1 MGRLGLA
8 MTLLLWLPGC
18 AAMTALAAVPG
29 ALIEGA
35 VYLFQGEEE
44 SLPASMRNALT
55 SVQKGLR
62 RMQLDVDVLEPVEE
76 GYLIEF
82 GNEKLNGDIS
92 LKQQTSK
99 LTTIHIRVSR
109 DGLREESVERA
120 ILEAVRE
127 ISRQQNRRARF
138 NFSGYHNIRQKPDIK
153 ARRIGWYKPGAMLKL
168 ARTSKKGWLKIKL
181 PSGKSGYLKG
191 SLPVKAKK

>member
-1 MGRLGLA
+1 MS
-8 MTLLLWLPGC
+8 LLLWLPGC
-18 AAMTALAAVPG
+18 AAVTALAAVPG
-29 ALIEGA
+29 ALVDGV

-55 SVQKGLR
+55 SVQQGLR

-82 GNEKLNGDIS
+82 GNEKLDGDIS
-92 LKQQTSK
+92 LTQQTPK

-120 ILEAVRE
+120 ILKAVRE
-127 ISRQQNRRARF
+127 ISGQQDRRARF

-153 ARRIGWYKPGAMLKL
+153 ARRVGWYRPGAKLKL
-168 ARTSKKGWLKIKL
+168 TRTSNKGWLRIRL
-181 PSGKSGYLKG
+181 PSGKSGYLKN
-191 SLPVKAKK
+191 SLPAKVKK